1 MSVVCLL
8 KASLGFVTNQEKSS
22 LPLTQSFE
30 YLGMLFTTQAFS
42 VWPTLERLQRLQDSL
57 LRSRGVKTASAKQL
71 AAVLC
76 QMESLGCPPRLLD
89 AFTSVHCRDSFAFS
103 GLKPQKD
110 GNNKFLWAIGLY
122 QQPIIGCLQGSCPV
136 QF

>member
-57 LRSRGVKTASAKQL
+57 LRLRGVKTASARQL
-71 AAVLC
+71 VAVVG
-76 QMESLGCPPRLLD
+76 QMESLAPLLPLGYLHVRPLQRQ
-89 AFTSVHCRDSFAFS
+89 FRCH
-103 GLKPQKD
+103 GLEPQKD
-110 GNNKFLWAIGLY
+110 GNNRFPLASGLC
-122 QQPIIGCLQGSCPV
+122 QQPIIGCLWGSCPV